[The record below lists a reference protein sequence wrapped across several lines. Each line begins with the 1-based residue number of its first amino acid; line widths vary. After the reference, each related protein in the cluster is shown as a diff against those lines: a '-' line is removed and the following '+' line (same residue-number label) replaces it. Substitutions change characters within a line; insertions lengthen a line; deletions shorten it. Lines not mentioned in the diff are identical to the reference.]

1 MAWPGMTEQAS
12 SAGGLAPPA
21 GRETGKHRRP
31 RKHAAPV
38 ARRSAAEAGAT
49 NERFAAE
56 LTVIIPAY
64 NEAASLAD
72 TVKSLVNQTT
82 PPARVV
88 AVDDCSTDG
97 TGEVAAALGV
107 EVLRPPANTG
117 SKAGAQTFALR
128 TVSTRYVMAID
139 ADTILATDAIEELS
153 AAFTDPGVAAACGL
167 VLPRHVGTVWERGRY
182 VEYLYSFTF
191 HKQVQDAYGKPLI
204 ASGCFSAYRT
214 AVLCAL
220 GGWSSRTLAE
230 DMDLTWSLYERGWR
244 VRFMPTAL
252 CYPIEPHTWEFLA
265 KQLRRWSHGFVQN
278 IRLHWRGLLGLRYLR
293 STVAIA
299 GFDAAFAPVAT
310 LLVLPL
316 LAIFVNAW
324 YALGLVVDFPVVAI
338 PVLVGAWHR
347 AETRRAI
354 TSLPCY
360 FALRLANCWFMLRAV
375 LDEARGRRLAVYEKG
390 H

>member
-1 MAWPGMTEQAS
+1 M
-12 SAGGLAPPA
+12 
-21 GRETGKHRRP
+21 
-31 RKHAAPV
+31 
-38 ARRSAAEAGAT
+38 
-49 NERFAAE
+49 
-56 LTVIIPAY
+56 IIPAY

-72 TVKSLVNQTT
+72 TVKSLINQTT

-88 AVDDCSTDG
+88 VVDDCSTDG

-128 TVSTRYVMAID
+128 TVATRYVMAID

-153 AAFTDPGVAAACGL
+153 AAFADPGVAAACGL

-214 AVLCAL
+214 RVLCEL

-252 CYPIEPHTWEFLA
+252 CYPIEPHTWGFLA

-293 STVAIA
+293 STVVIA
-299 GFDAAFAPVAT
+299 GFDAVFAPVAT

-347 AETRRAI
+347 AETKRAI

-375 LDEARGRRLAVYEKG
+375 LDEARGHRLAVYEKG

>member
-1 MAWPGMTEQAS
+1 M
-12 SAGGLAPPA
+12 A
-21 GRETGKHRRP
+21 GRHAYPSGGQAKRP
-31 RKHAAPV
+31 DRASRGEHAALDLPGQ
-38 ARRSAAEAGAT
+38 RPTTESGQAAAWGQ
-49 NERFAAE
+49 RFADE

-64 NEAASLAD
+64 NEAGSLAD
-72 TVKSLVNQTT
+72 TVKSLVNQTC
-82 PPARVV
+82 PPARVIV
-88 AVDDCSTDG
+88 VDDCSTDG
-97 TGEVAAALGV
+97 TGQVAAALGV

-128 TVSTRYVMAID
+128 SVVTSYVMAID
-139 ADTILATDAIEELS
+139 ADTILAPNAIDELS
-153 AAFTDPGVAAACGL
+153 VAFVDRDVAAASGL
-167 VLPRHVGTVWERGRY
+167 VLPRYVSTVWERGRY

-191 HKQVQDAYGKPLI
+191 HKQVQDAYGRPLI

-230 DMDLTWSLYERGWR
+230 DLDLTWSLYERNWR
-244 VRFMPTAL
+244 VRFIPSAL

-278 IRLHWRGLLGLRYLR
+278 IHLHWRGLLGMPYLR

-299 GFDAAFAPVAT
+299 GFDAAFAPIAT
-310 LLVLPL
+310 LFLLPL

-324 YALGLVVDFPVVAI
+324 FALGLVVDFPVVAI
-338 PVLVGAWHR
+338 PVLIGAWHR

-360 FALRLANCWFMLRAV
+360 FALRLANCWFMLRALV
-375 LDEARGRRLAVYEKG
+375 NEIRGRRLATYEKG

>member
-1 MAWPGMTEQAS
+1 MTLPDIAERGMRHAIAESGPALA
-12 SAGGLAPPA
+12 AGQ
-21 GRETGKHRRP
+21 
-31 RKHAAPV
+31 
-38 ARRSAAEAGAT
+38 
-49 NERFAAE
+49 RFADE

-64 NEAASLAD
+64 NEAESLAD
-72 TVKSLVNQTT
+72 TVKSLVNQTC
-82 PPARVV
+82 PPARVIV
-88 AVDDCSTDG
+88 VDDCSTDG
-97 TGEVAAALGV
+97 TGLLAAGLGV

-128 TVSTRYVMAID
+128 SVATRYVMAID
-139 ADTILATDAIEELS
+139 ADTILAPTAIGELS
-153 AAFTDPGVAAACGL
+153 VAFVDPNVAAACGL
-167 VLPRHVGTVWERGRY
+167 VLPRYVGTVWERGRY

-191 HKQVQDAYGKPLI
+191 HKQVQDAYGRPLI

-230 DMDLTWSLYERGWR
+230 DMDLTWSLYERNWR
-244 VRFMPTAL
+244 VRFIPSAL

-278 IRLHWRGLLGLRYLR
+278 IHLHWRGLLGMPYLR

-299 GFDAAFAPVAT
+299 GFDAAFAPIAT
-310 LLVLPL
+310 LFLLPL

-324 YALGLVVDFPVVAI
+324 FALGLVVDFPLVAI
-338 PVLVGAWHR
+338 PVLIGAWHR
-347 AETRRAI
+347 AETGRAI

-360 FALRLANCWFMLRAV
+360 FALRLANCWFMFRAV
-375 LDEARGRRLAVYEKG
+375 TDELRGRRFAIYEKG

>member
-1 MAWPGMTEQAS
+1 LAWPGMTKQAS
-12 SAGGLAPPA
+12 SAGVLAPPA
-21 GRETGKHRRP
+21 GRGAGKHRRP

-38 ARRSAAEAGAT
+38 ARRSAAGAGTA

-167 VLPRHVGTVWERGRY
+167 VLP
-182 VEYLYSFTF
+182 
-191 HKQVQDAYGKPLI
+191 
-204 ASGCFSAYRT
+204 
-214 AVLCAL
+214 
-220 GGWSSRTLAE
+220 
-230 DMDLTWSLYERGWR
+230 
-244 VRFMPTAL
+244 
-252 CYPIEPHTWEFLA
+252 
-265 KQLRRWSHGFVQN
+265 
-278 IRLHWRGLLGLRYLR
+278 
-293 STVAIA
+293 
-299 GFDAAFAPVAT
+299 
-310 LLVLPL
+310 L

-338 PVLVGAWHR
+338 PVLVGAWYR
-347 AETRRAI
+347 AETSRAV

-375 LDEARGRRLAVYEKG
+375 VDEARGRRLAVYEKG